1 MAYSSTYTP
10 TNLSYHTI
18 PSLTFIAGPT
28 VSNIKVAYRIFGT
41 PSSPHTALIST
52 CYGGLV
58 NETLNFTSPGSPLS
72 THRVIVAAMLG
83 NGESSSSN
91 HPSFPQ
97 TLHYRDVVNA
107 MYALTRHGLGIEH
120 LDVMAGFSMGGQ
132 VAYHFAV
139 MYPDYVRNV
148 ISICSSARTSGHN
161 YAFLEGPK
169 SALLN
174 SVDFQDGEWK
184 TQGREGKRPIRGL
197 KAFGRVYSAWLTS
210 GAWFRQEQW
219 KGLGFESVEGW
230 IAGRAEKSFEGWDPD
245 DVIILARMWQAA
257 DVGKVVD
264 DGKGGSGGSGD
275 AWKRALGEK
284 VKARILVM
292 PSRTDQYFAW
302 EDSEEEV
309 RVMKEAGVDAEFA
322 VIETVWGHTAGGG
335 ADEEDTRWMGERIA
349 SWLEQGR
356 RRG

>member
-1 MAYSSTYTP
+1 MASSSTYTP
-10 TNLSYHTI
+10 TKLSYHTI

-28 VSNIKVAYRIFGT
+28 VSNIKVAYRIFGN
-41 PSSPHTALIST
+41 PSSPLTALIST

-58 NETLNFTSPGSPLS
+58 NETLNFTSSGGPLS
-72 THRVIVAAMLG
+72 NHRVIVAAMLG
-83 NGESSSSN
+83 NGESSSPSN
-91 HPSFPQ
+91 HPKFPE

-148 ISICSSARTSGHN
+148 VSICSSARTSGHN

-184 TQGREGKRPIRGL
+184 AQGRDGNRPIRGL
-197 KAFGRVYSAWLTS
+197 KAFGRAYSAWLTS
-210 GAWFRQEQW
+210 GAWFREEQW
-219 KGLGFESVEGW
+219 RGLEFESVEDW
-230 IAGRAEKSFEGWDPD
+230 IGGGAEKSFEGWDPD
-245 DVIILARMWQAA
+245 DVMILARMWQAA
-257 DVGKVVD
+257 DVGKIVD
-264 DGKGGSGGSGD
+264 GNKGDIGD

-284 VKARILVM
+284 VKARMLVM
-292 PSRTDQYFAW
+292 PSQTDQYFAW

-309 RVMKEAGVDAEFA
+309 RVMKEAGVDVELA
-322 VIETVWGHTAGGG
+322 VIETVWGHVAGGG
-335 ADEEDTRWMGERIA
+335 GNEEDTRWMGERIGR
-349 SWLEQGR
+349 WLEKGA
-356 RRG
+356 RGER